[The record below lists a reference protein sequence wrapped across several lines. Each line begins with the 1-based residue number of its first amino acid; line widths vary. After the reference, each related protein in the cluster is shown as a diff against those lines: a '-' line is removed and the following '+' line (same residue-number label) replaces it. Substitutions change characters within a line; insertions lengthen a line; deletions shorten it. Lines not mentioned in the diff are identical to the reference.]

1 MAYCTICGSQL
12 EPNAKFC
19 VICGAKLAAAPA
31 ATPTQPA
38 QPAAPAQP
46 DETQAPP
53 QATYP
58 PVSGAYQTPPTEQQT
73 PPPPQQ
79 PSYSPVPQ
87 QTFNN
92 QQQTPPTAEGYDLQ
106 DVQNNRIMAVLAY
119 IGWLIL
125 IPLFARRDSPFTRF
139 HCNQGLILALAW
151 LGIVV
156 LRGILVGSLDLQLGF
171 LFSLLSLAVVVFSVI
186 GIVNAVQGQAKELP
200 LIGSLRILK

>member
-19 VICGAKLAAAPA
+19 VICGAKLASAPA
-31 ATPTQPA
+31 ETPTQPA

-58 PVSGAYQTPPTEQQT
+58 PVSGAYQTPP
-73 PPPPQQ
+73 PPQQ

-87 QTFNN
+87 QPFNG
-92 QQQTPPTAEGYDLQ
+92 QQQTPPTAEGYDPQ
-106 DVQNNRIMAVLAY
+106 DIQDNRIMAVLAY

-139 HCNQGLILALAW
+139 HCNQGLVLALAW
-151 LGIVV
+151 LGIFV
-156 LRGILVGSLDLQLGF
+156 LRGILVGSLGLPLSF
-171 LFSLLSLAVVVFSVI
+171 LFFLLSMAVVVFSVI